1 MKNILFV
8 IAMSGLLVFSG
19 SFKKPTEELK
29 WYDFNEGYQKAKKS
43 KKIALIDTYT
53 DWCGWCKKMDRDT
66 YTKSQIIEKINKNFV
81 PIKFNPEIKD
91 VRYTLEGKEYTGME
105 LLSVISNK
113 QQSGYPTTFFIIT
126 KKNRVM
132 IEVGYQDATQ
142 FSATL
147 DKILAESQN

>member
-1 MKNILFV
+1 MKKILFAF
-8 IAMSGLLVFSG
+8 AMSGLLIFSG
-19 SFKKPTEELK
+19 SFTKPLEELK
-29 WYDFNEGYQKAKKS
+29 WYDFNEGYQKAKKN

-91 VRYTLEGKEYTGME
+91 IRYTLDGKEYSGME

>member
-1 MKNILFV
+1 MKKIFFS
-8 IAMSGLLVFSG
+8 IAMSGLLIIGG
-19 SFKKPTEELK
+19 SFTKPAEELQ
-29 WYDFNEGYQKAKKS
+29 WLGFTEGYAKAKKL

-53 DWCGWCKKMDRDT
+53 EWCGWCKKMDRDT
-66 YTKSQIIEKINKNFV
+66 YTNSAIISKVNKEFV

-91 VRYTLEGKEYTGME
+91 VKYTLDGKEYTGFE

-113 QQSGYPTTFFIIT
+113 QQSGYPTTFFIT

-147 DKILAESQN
+147 DKIIAENNN